1 MARSEANKAPTR
13 RLQYLGDIGHLISKI
28 NKETKWANITL
39 FKQNNNFVIQ
49 FMISFM
55 LFWVGF
61 LKIKYYLISK
71 LQLASK

>member
-1 MARSEANKAPTR
+1 MSRSETNKAPTS
-13 RLQYLGDIGHLISKI
+13 RLQYSGDIRHPISKI

-61 LKIKYYLISK
+61 LKIKYYLNFKLYLTSK
-71 LQLASK
+71 